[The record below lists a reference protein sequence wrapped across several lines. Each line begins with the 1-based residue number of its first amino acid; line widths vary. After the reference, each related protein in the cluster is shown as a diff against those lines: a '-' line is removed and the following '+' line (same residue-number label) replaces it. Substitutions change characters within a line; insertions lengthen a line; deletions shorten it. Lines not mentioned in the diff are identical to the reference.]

1 MLLSLSAFH
10 MKADDENAEMKKI
23 PIYQTGQDRLG
34 RSGIKIDAYYLD
46 FTNCIQTM
54 TISDL
59 GEIEVTVTNYSTGE
73 IWFEVYDTNL
83 CPQHILHI
91 SGTSG
96 LYEIRYITES
106 GDVYEGSFI
115 IE

>member
-1 MLLSLSAFH
+1 

-34 RSGIKIDAYYLD
+34 RSGINIDAYYLD

-83 CPQHILHI
+83 CPQHILQI